1 MKPHRGNTKLDSRSL
16 LTQAM
21 ALHQSGN
28 LAGAAQLYARILTV
42 NPKHFDALH
51 LLGVIAVQRKDFEQG
66 LRYIDQA
73 IAVNA
78 NYAVAFE
85 NRGSALKGLQ
95 RLEAA
100 IHSYDRAIQL
110 KPDYSQAYNARGI
123 LQHELEQYAAADESF
138 RNAIRINPQYAQ
150 AHNNLGILLH
160 TISQNRTAGDSAN
173 QVSIEA
179 LQDRAVACFNKAID
193 FQPGYAEAY
202 NNLGNLW
209 RLQKANIAAI
219 ENYDRAIALQPNYSE
234 AFNNRGNALSDLKRF
249 DEAVASYDQAIALN
263 PGYAEAYSNRG
274 NALSHCGQN
283 EAAIISYDQAIAH
296 RPDAAE
302 TYNNRG
308 NTFTR
313 LRKPYAALEDY
324 DHAIKL
330 KPEYAEAYNN
340 CGNVFRGLRQ
350 FPVALF
356 HYDKAIEL
364 KADYAEAYANRAYIS
379 DEVGQVDVA
388 IASWDEALKYDPE
401 NARLWLQRGHS
412 LVTAKKQAEAVESF
426 EHAYAIDSDYDYL
439 LGTLVQNK
447 WYSSDWATAE
457 SDQREVELCVS
468 AGKKCVVPF
477 AFLAFTGNE
486 QLQLTC
492 ARTWINNQVPEDT
505 VLGPIPKRERNAKI
519 RVGYFSSDFR
529 NHPVAYLIAEL
540 FELHD
545 RNAFEIVA
553 FSMGPSTQDDMRLR
567 LVKAFDQFI
576 EIDSKTDQEV
586 ALLAREMKIDIA
598 VDLTGFTAR
607 SRTGIFAMRAAPVQV
622 SYLGYPSTLGAD
634 YIDYVIADRTVI
646 PVESQ
651 RCFTEKIAYL
661 PDTYMV
667 NDSKRQISDRKF
679 TREELGLP
687 ETGFVF
693 CCFNNSYKVTSKSFD
708 GWMRILQQVPGS
720 VLWLAENN
728 SISVANLRKEAVAR
742 NISPD
747 RLVFAKRMESLAD
760 HLARHRLADLFI
772 DTLPFNAHTTAS
784 DALWAGLPVLTCI
797 GSTFAGRVAASLL
810 KAIALPELIASTQE
824 EYEAMAVVLATD
836 PEKLLAIRQ
845 KLERNRLTTP
855 LFNSLQFTRNIENAY
870 IQMHDRC
877 NAGSG
882 PDNILVTGLPA
893 FVEI

>member
-21 ALHQSGN
+21 AQHQSGN

-78 NYAVAFE
+78 NYAVAFD

-100 IHSYDRAIQL
+100 IQSYDRAIQL
-110 KPDYSQAYNARGI
+110 KPDYAEAYNSRGI
-123 LQHELEQYAAADESF
+123 LQHELKQHAAADESF
-138 RNAIRINPQYAQ
+138 RNAITINPQYAH
-150 AHNNLGILLH
+150 AHNNFGILLH
-160 TISQNRTAGDSAN
+160 TMSQNQTAEDNASQQSTA
-173 QVSIEA
+173 E
-179 LQDRAVACFNKAID
+179 LQDRAVSCFNKAIE
-193 FQPGYAEAY
+193 FQPDYAEAH

-209 RLQKANIAAI
+209 RLQK
-219 ENYDRAIALQPNYSE
+219 NYNMALESFDRAIALQPAYSE

-274 NALSHCGQN
+274 NALSHSGQN
-283 EAAIISYDQAIAH
+283 VAAIISYDQAIAH

-308 NTFTR
+308 STYTR
-313 LRKPYAALEDY
+313 LRMPYAAIDDY
-324 DHAIKL
+324 DQAIKL

-426 EHAYAIDSDYDYL
+426 EHAYAIDPDYDYL

-457 SDQREVELCVS
+457 SDQREVELRVS
-468 AGKKCVVPF
+468 AGKECVVPF
-477 AFLAFTGNE
+477 AFLAFTGDE
-486 QLQLTC
+486 KLQLTC

-505 VLGPIPKRERNAKI
+505 VLGPIPKRERSSKI
-519 RVGYFSSDFR
+519 RVGYFSADFR

-586 ALLAREMKIDIA
+586 VLLAREMQIDIA

-607 SRTGIFAMRAAPVQV
+607 SRTGIFAMRAAPLQIN
-622 SYLGYPSTLGAD
+622 YLGYPGTMGAEYMD
-634 YIDYVIADRTVI
+634 YIIADKTVI
-646 PVESQ
+646 PIESRQ
-651 RCFTEKIAYL
+651 FYTEKIIYL
-661 PDTYMV
+661 PSFQV
-667 NDSKRQISDRKF
+667 NDSKRAISTKNFSRRD
-679 TREELGLP
+679 LGLP
-687 ETGFVF
+687 EEGFVF
-693 CCFNNSYKVTSKSFD
+693 CCFNSIYKITPTVFD
-708 GWMRILQQVPGS
+708 GWVRILKRVKGS
-720 VLWLAENN
+720 VLFLYGASDISMENLGQEAIKRDLDVSRIIFGQHLALDE
-728 SISVANLRKEAVAR
+728 
-742 NISPD
+742 
-747 RLVFAKRMESLAD
+747 
-760 HLARHRLADLFI
+760 HLARYQTADLFL
-772 DTLPFNAHTTAS
+772 DTLPFNAGTTAS
-784 DALWAGLPVLTCI
+784 DALWAGLPVLTCT
-797 GSTFAGRVAASLL
+797 GESFASRMAASLL
-810 KAIALPELIASTQE
+810 NAIGLPELVTSSQQ
-824 EYEAMAVVLATD
+824 EYEDVAVELATNR
-836 PEKLLAIRQ
+836 ELYKEIKAKLAT
-845 KLERNRLTTP
+845 NRLATC
-855 LFNSLQFTRNIENAY
+855 LFDTKFFAGKLENAY
-870 IQMHDRC
+870 QQIYNQSRD
-877 NAGSG
+877 
-882 PDNILVTGLPA
+882 GLLPEHI
-893 FVEI
+893 FC